1 MRQKQQRAAGEGGS
15 RKGVYLVLGILT
27 AAMVAV
33 WWPGC
38 RRYPPVTSPEALR
51 LIKQL
56 YTACNT
62 RHDGRLTAV
71 EAELHRLAQQG
82 LLGQREEA
90 AFRSI
95 VELARSGKWER
106 AERESLRLAQDQL
119 RRGTRR

>member
-1 MRQKQQRAAGEGGS
+1 MIRLTPEGGP
-15 RKGVYLVLGILT
+15 RNGVYLVLGILT

-38 RRYPPVTSPEALR
+38 RKYPPVTSPEALS

-62 RHDGRLTAV
+62 RHEGRLAAV
-71 EAELHRLAQQG
+71 EAELHRLAHQG
-82 LLGQREEA
+82 ILGRREEE

-95 VELARSGKWER
+95 VELARAGQWER

-119 RRGTRR
+119 RRGTQR